1 MAENPLQK
9 EEKHFVPVGTIVFI
23 TLLLALTALI
33 WFSLYN
39 LQLERHY

>member
-1 MAENPLQK
+1 MDEKLLEK
-9 EEKHFVPVGTIVFI
+9 DEEHFVPVGTIVFI

>member
-1 MAENPLQK
+1 MVKKPPEKQ
-9 EEKHFVPVGTIVFI
+9 EEHFVPVGTIVFI